1 MITQDGGL
9 PGTTILVTG
18 GTGFVGSGFVR
29 HAVEAGARVTVASRQ
44 GSDPWRLAGIAG
56 RYVAWNGA
64 LASLRD
70 ERTGA
75 GPVDV
80 VVHFAASGVDQRF
93 DDVRA
98 MVDTNVVGTL
108 EALEYASGCGA
119 RRFVMVGTSGEYGPG
134 VGLEE
139 HAPLRPTS
147 EYGASR
153 AAATLLARAFGERRG
168 LDVVVVRPFA
178 VFGPF
183 EAAYRLVP
191 YAILQ
196 GLAGKE
202 IALSSGVQT
211 RDYVH
216 VDDVARGIA
225 MACQASKVRGQV
237 VNLCTGV
244 ETSVGDVATMLATLT
259 GEQSTVA
266 VGARPDMPG
275 EMWRTTGSPALSLSL
290 LGWTPRWQLA
300 AGLADTVRWFQQT
313 GVRLHQYH
321 GGA

>member
-1 MITQDGGL
+1 MTTQDGGL
-9 PGTTILVTG
+9 RGTTILVTG

-29 HAVEAGARVTVASRQ
+29 HAVGEGARVTVASRPS
-44 GSDPWRLAGIAG
+44 SDAWRLAGIAG

-70 ERTGA
+70 EISGV

-80 VVHFAASGVDQRF
+80 VVHFAAAGVDQRF

-98 MVDTNVVGTL
+98 MVDTNIIGTL

-119 RRFVMVGTSGEYGPG
+119 KRFVMVGTSGEYGPG
-134 VGLEE
+134 VDLEE
-139 HAPLRPTS
+139 NAPLRPTS

-191 YAILQ
+191 YAIWQ

-202 IALSSGVQT
+202 IAISSGAQT

-225 MACQASKVRGQV
+225 MACQASNVRGQV

-244 ETSVGDVATMLATLT
+244 ETSVGDVATMLAKLT
-259 GEQSTVA
+259 GKHSPVIA
-266 VGARPDMPG
+266 GARPDIPG
-275 EMWRTTGSPALSLSL
+275 EMWRTTGSPILSRSL
-290 LGWTPRWQLA
+290 LGWTPRWDLA
-300 AGLADTVRWFQQT
+300 LGLADTVRWFQQT
-313 GVRLHQYH
+313 GVRLPQYH
-321 GGA
+321 GRA